1 METVFC
7 GVFDG
12 HGPYGHLVAKKV
24 RDSLPLKLCT
34 EWSALVTCKPHENE
48 NGNGN
53 ASLSIS
59 GSAESEETECINP
72 DDELSESNA
81 EADEAGNKLPEMFM
95 PLKQSFLKAFK
106 LMDWDLKKHQS
117 IDCFCSGTTA
127 VTLVKKV
134 FQFHTI
140 FFFELKT
147 NLIMSK
153 KFELSQKKMMNN
165 IIEICSF

>member
-1 METVFC
+1 MYKNFNWDPDTVFC

-34 EWSALVTCKPHENE
+34 EWRALVTCEPHENGS
-48 NGNGN
+48 GNGN
-53 ASLSIS
+53 VSLSIS
-59 GSAESEETECINP
+59 GTVDSEERECINL

-81 EADEAGNKLPEMFM
+81 EADEVAKNLPEMFI
-95 PLKQSFLKAFK
+95 PLKKSFLKAFK

-134 FQFHTI
+134 FLH
-140 FFFELKT
+140 
-147 NLIMSK
+147 S
-153 KFELSQKKMMNN
+153 
-165 IIEICSF
+165 IC